1 MSTRN
6 HPLVC
11 ILVLLA
17 LCLPTRALVAQ
28 GIRAEAT
35 LSRDRVHVGDEVQYQ
50 ITIEGS
56 QDAAPP
62 RIDAPAGL
70 TIEHAGSTL
79 QSAPVMI
86 VNGRRVDT
94 GPDRFILLYRV
105 VADRPGVFTIP
116 EQNIRIAGQDRVV
129 GPVRLTVTEPPADQT
144 SILEVSLSSQTAY
157 VGEPITLTLTWLF
170 ADARSVRFTT
180 GGDRSGYELLPAPD
194 PRPAGVRPN
203 DARFATLRFDGQD
216 TVCTLGRTVRAG
228 REYGVVTATRT
239 VIPRQPGEIQIGP
252 FTAVAEVKTGER
264 AIGMLLSEDIIER
277 RASHS
282 TPVTLQ
288 VRPLPTTGRPANF
301 TGLVG
306 RFGVEVAAE
315 PTTVSVGDP
324 IALRVRVTG
333 PEPLERVDAPNLE
346 AHPPFAAWFRLSGDG
361 LRLTSDQSP
370 GSRLFATTIRATTDA
385 VREIPSVEIPYFD
398 TQAGEYRI
406 ARSRPLPIEV
416 RPTRQ
421 VTALDAIAAP
431 AMQTPALAR
440 SPLGAASG
448 GIVSGPGGPRT
459 LRSDRADLRVLLT
472 SPPWAAGV
480 ALPPMAFLTAVVY
493 TLARRARGRGPVD
506 APFAARAALRV
517 LASGRARAGGG
528 EGARVAL
535 ALRTFIAARFGVPIH
550 AVTSYD
556 AAVLLRDTDPDRADE
571 VAGLLDRADAASRH
585 GAEPPTADEAAR
597 LLRGFVRGA
606 SRRERRRRSS
616 GAASAAGTVAA
627 AIVACLW
634 APHAQGRDITPPN
647 GPLEVLR
654 AAEARYEAGL
664 RAHERAPG
672 SGTADFLHAAELLGS
687 IITDHGIESA
697 ALHAFRGNALFLS
710 GDLGRSIAAFRRA
723 VRIDPTL
730 PSARQGL
737 AAARARVSTE
747 VAREPAQRLSGAL
760 LAWRGHIPR
769 SVLLAVAVGGMGLA
783 WLLAAARVLGARRAL
798 PACLGAIVV
807 SGFGAAP
814 LAIEAIIDAE
824 AEHAVVVA
832 SEVAGL
838 NGPSPGAYEPTF
850 DRPIT
855 AGVEVIVIER
865 RGAWSLVRLADGRET
880 WLPDDALERL

>member
-105 VADRPGVFTIP
+105 VADRPSSRPGAEYP
-116 EQNIRIAGQDRVV
+116 HRRAGPRRRAGAAHGDRASRRPDIHP
-129 GPVRLTVTEPPADQT
+129 GGLALLTDRH
-144 SILEVSLSSQTAY
+144 

-180 GGDRSGYELLPAPD
+180 GGDRSGYDLLPAPD

-216 TVCTLGRTVRAG
+216 TVCTLGRSVRAG

-239 VIPRQPGEIQIGP
+239 VIPTQPGEIQIGP

-288 VRPLPTTGRPANF
+288 VRPLPTSGRPANF

-324 IALRVRVTG
+324 RLRPSDRPG
-333 PEPLERVDAPNLE
+333 IERRCADLE
-346 AHPPFAAWFRLSGDG
+346 ATRRSPRGSGC
-361 LRLTSDQSP
+361 RATASDVRPVS
-370 GSRLFATTIRATTDA
+370 GSRLFATTYEPPPTP
-385 VREIPSVEIPYFD
+385 REIPSVEIRTRHPGWGVPH
-398 TQAGEYRI
+398 AL
-406 ARSRPLPIEV
+406 RPLPIEV

-421 VTALDAIAAP
+421 VTLDAIAAP
-431 AMQTPALAR
+431 GDATRPRAV
-440 SPLGAASG
+440 PLGAASG
-448 GIVSGPGGPRT
+448 SSPDPEVSTSGVVRT
-459 LRSDRADLRVLLT
+459 FVRFT
-472 SPPWAAGV
+472 SPWGRGASR
-480 ALPPMAFLTAVVY
+480 PPMAFLTAVVY
-493 TLARRARGRGPVD
+493 TLAFARRRPGPPRHEPPSASRGGL
-506 APFAARAALRV
+506 AACT
-517 LASGRARAGGG
+517 
-528 EGARVAL
+528 
-535 ALRTFIAARFGVPIH
+535 RTFIAARCADHRDRTTRSSATPIPT
-550 AVTSYD
+550 VRT
-556 AAVLLRDTDPDRADE
+556 
-571 VAGLLDRADAASRH
+571 VAGLLDRADAALRH
-585 GAEPPTADEAAR
+585 GAEPPTAEEAAR
-597 LLRGFVRGA
+597 LLRGFVRRA
-606 SRRERRRRSS
+606 SPRERQRRSS
-616 GAASAAGTVAA
+616 GAASAAGAVAA

-647 GPLEVLR
+647 GPLEMLR

-697 ALHAFRGNALFLS
+697 ALHASRGNALFLS

-723 VRIDPTL
+723 VRMDPTL

-747 VAREPAQRLSGAL
+747 VARQPAQRLSGAL

-769 SVLLAVAVGGMGLA
+769 PALLAVAVGGMGLA

-807 SGFGAAP
+807 GGLGAAP

-865 RGAWSLVRLADGRET
+865 AGAWSLAARR
-880 WLPDDALERL
+880 R